1 MCSEWL
7 YEECPPLLSIHV
19 TAANCRQR
27 ELGAVC
33 ALRGFLSF
41 FFFFTLNQ
49 SVQLQRPELPLTLIF
64 CTFLKKELFDK
75 LKMLT
80 QLKWESFK
88 LGGEEK
94 VV

>member
-1 MCSEWL
+1 MQIACSVNLERSV
-7 YEECPPLLSIHV
+7 LSE
-19 TAANCRQR
+19 AF
-27 ELGAVC
+27 
-33 ALRGFLSF
+33 FLF